1 MMLRR
6 LALCSATALL
16 STAAPAAWHVAES
29 DHFVVYADDSA
40 DDTRDYAQ
48 NLELFDAAVR
58 ASTGLKEESVSP
70 ANRVTVFL
78 VDDLGDLRR
87 LANAPAN
94 SGIAGFYQG
103 RADGSYAFAPRRM
116 DWSDKFA
123 LDANSVLQ
131 HEYAHHL
138 MLGGYDGVLPPW
150 LVEGWAE
157 FFATVK
163 KERDGSVQVGG
174 QALYRAYTLTEGV
187 QLSLKTMMGGGYD
200 KLNGDQL
207 ESLYGRGWALT
218 HYLMF
223 QDLKKGPRAGQFT
236 AYLRALNGGQTG
248 LAAAEGAFGDLKL
261 LERDL
266 TRYTRA
272 RTLSAM
278 SYKPGALS
286 AGPVTVRPLKPGEAA
301 ILPVRMMSKRGVDE
315 KTAPGI
321 AVKARKVA
329 AAYPDDP
336 LVQASLAEA
345 EFDAGRWDAAL
356 VAADRTVALDP
367 TSSEGLIYQ
376 ARARLAQLA
385 KDGGDDRGWTAARAP
400 LLAANRLENDDAEP
414 LMLYYES
421 FGQAGERPTANAVAG
436 LMQAQRLVP
445 QDAGLRL
452 TATHQLLVDG
462 DAAEARRMA
471 GPIAFN
477 PHGGALATLSRELV
491 KRLDE
496 SGPEAA
502 LAFMDGS
509 KDALYKAEDDEE

>member
-1 MMLRR
+1 M
-6 LALCSATALL
+6 
-16 STAAPAAWHVAES
+16 APKPSRHAAW
-29 DHFVVYADDSA
+29 
-40 DDTRDYAQ
+40 TW
-48 NLELFDAAVR
+48 
-58 ASTGLKEESVSP
+58 P
-70 ANRVTVFL
+70 
-78 VDDLGDLRR
+78 
-87 LANAPAN
+87 
-94 SGIAGFYQG
+94 
-103 RADGSYAFAPRRM
+103 
-116 DWSDKFA
+116 DKFA
-123 LDANSVLQ
+123 VDANSVLQ

-163 KERDGSVQVGG
+163 KERDYSVQVGG

-187 QLSLKTMMGGGYD
+187 QLPLKNMMGGGYD

-248 LAAAEGAFGDLKL
+248 LAAEGAFGDLKL

-266 TRYTRA
+266 TRYARA

-286 AGPVTVRPLKPGEAA
+286 AGPVTVRPLKPGEAE

-315 KTAPGI
+315 KTASGI
-321 AVKARKVA
+321 AAKAREVA
-329 AAYPDDP
+329 AAYSDDP
-336 LVQASLAEA
+336 LVEASLAEA
-345 EFDAGRWDAAL
+345 EFDAGRRDAAL

-367 TSSEGLIYQ
+367 RSSEGLIYQ
-376 ARARLAQLA
+376 ARARLAQMA
-385 KDGGDDRGWTAARAP
+385 KDGSDDRRWTAARAP

-414 LMLYYES
+414 LMLCYNS

-445 QDAGLRL
+445 QNAGLRL
-452 TATHQLLVDG
+452 TAAHQLLVDR

-477 PHGGALATLSRELV
+477 PHGDALATLSRELV

-509 KDALYKAEDDEE
+509 KDALDKAEDGEE